1 MFSIMSSLIMLIK
14 SFQFKIYGK
23 LALATDEALT
33 SLLKADEFA
42 ILPQLWEFIYDDSS
56 ENRKDDAHDEDIIK

>member
-1 MFSIMSSLIMLIK
+1 MLSIMSCLIMLIK

-23 LALATDEALT
+23 LTLATDEALT
-33 SLLKADEFA
+33 SLLEADEFA

>member
-1 MFSIMSSLIMLIK
+1 MLSIMSCLIMLIK

-23 LALATDEALT
+23 LTLTTDEALT
-33 SLLKADEFA
+33 SLLEADEFA
-42 ILPQLWEFIYDDSS
+42 ILPQLWEFIYNDSS